1 MTTTASPKT
10 GALRVWHIPQIPGK
24 PFHVDVASV
33 REGAL
38 LLRALA
44 NYDLFQFKNRIK
56 PDYANAQG
64 LEVFE
69 DGEWGEWCDDNGND
83 IGAATDAILA
93 ASPNA
98 KPKQI
103 RGRRVVAS

>member
-1 MTTTASPKT
+1 MSDTPKT

-24 PFHVDVASV
+24 PFHVDVETPPQA
-33 REGAL
+33 AL
-38 LLRALA
+38 ILRTLA

-69 DGEWGEWCDDNGND
+69 DGEWCEWESPDGEN
-83 IGAATDAILA
+83 IGDVADALLA
-93 ASPNA
+93 APPE
-98 KPKQI
+98 KPKRI
-103 RGRRVVAS
+103 RSRRVVAG